1 MARAYVL
8 AALLVYALS
17 GMPVATVRSML
28 FVVKKSRRGL
38 FAAAAFPLL
47 LTLASSRVSSASPAF
62 QLAAN
67 DSPVQS
73 SSSDPRALYQ
83 SLNALR
89 PDGEH
94 VYTIHELN
102 LRRDVV
108 NVRLIEGKLAFFQP
122 IGGRVTGAVFSGRGY
137 IFATPRDR
145 GERHSIAQF
154 LGVPMVSQDFTRAYL
169 RFTDDTA
176 AEIRQQLGSTDT
188 SEAVDPKFTESWGP
202 LVNSLN
208 PWHSLRVMLDLLSA
222 DPLPCFYIG
231 VESNNLGAFDVLVDA
246 RRNEQVLMGQPR
258 IENGVRFYD
267 TWASFKALDAP
278 KTPIE
283 MFAPIDYA
291 VNTTIE
297 NDLSL
302 AGRTTLHLK
311 ALRTGERV
319 VGLELSRNLAVEEVK
334 LENGLRLSYFQ
345 NEDMSRHDILER
357 GNDAILVVLPAPAK
371 LGEEIRFEVRYHGN
385 VISSAGNGV
394 EFVGERGTW
403 YAHVGGGDHFAL
415 FDLRFRWPKRFAL
428 VATGARTEQHDDG
441 DVKAGRWQSQV
452 PFAVAG
458 FNLGE
463 YKVETAGGDRPK
475 VELYANK
482 QLEDAILVL
491 LQKNPGDTTSLPG
504 MFQSPR
510 QRGLSGTIPE
520 APTPSPA
527 AVLKHLG
534 NEITDSIRFFERLN
548 GPFPFEQLD
557 VSQIPGTFGQGWPGL
572 VYLSTLVFLS
582 QSAQERAGF
591 SALAQ
596 EEARE
601 LIPFHE
607 VAHQW
612 WGNVAG
618 SAEYRDV
625 WIQEAMANYLAL
637 MYADSKRPADQR
649 LKNWLDRYR
658 SVLTTK
664 IPSASLAPDAGG
676 PLSFGS
682 RLLSSKAPNAYEA
695 VMYGKGAWV
704 IHMLRAMLA
713 DPNAADPDGRFRD
726 LLKAVLG
733 EYRFA
738 PLSTA
743 DFQRAIER
751 RMTPAMDLEGTHSMD
766 WFFDQWVHSTGI
778 PHYSVEFQVKPH
790 DQAFL
795 VTGKLIQSG
804 VDEVFTAPVPL
815 YAGKPGGKMERLGV
829 VITNGTET
837 RFRFVTK
844 TRPGKILIDPRN
856 TVLCLTN

>member
-1 MARAYVL
+1 MR
-8 AALLVYALS
+8 
-17 GMPVATVRSML
+17 
-28 FVVKKSRRGL
+28 FVVKNLRRTLL
-38 FAAAAFPLL
+38 FAAAVASVQI
-47 LTLASSRVSSASPAF
+47 LAVSPDSFAL
-62 QLAAN
+62 QMAAN
-67 DSPVQS
+67 ASGVAPS
-73 SSSDPRALYQ
+73 SNDPRALYQ
-83 SLNALR
+83 ALNALR
-89 PDGEH
+89 PDAEH
-94 VYTIHELN
+94 VYTIRELN

-122 IGGRVTGAVFSGRGY
+122 IGGRVTGAVFSGRGH

-145 GERHSIAQF
+145 GERQSIAQF
-154 LGVPMVSQDFTRAYL
+154 LGVPMVGQDFARAYL
-169 RFTDDTA
+169 RFTDETA
-176 AEIRQQLGSTDT
+176 SEIQQQLGSSDAREG
-188 SEAVDPKFTESWGP
+188 SDPGFAESWGP
-202 LVNSLN
+202 LANSLN

-222 DPLPCFYIG
+222 DPLPYFYIG
-231 VESNNLGAFDVLVDA
+231 VENDNIGAFDVLVDG

-258 IENGVRFYD
+258 IAGGVRFYD

-278 KTPIE
+278 KTPIAV
-283 MFAPIDYA
+283 FAPVDYS
-291 VNTTIE
+291 VDTTIE

-302 AGRTTLHLK
+302 AGRTTMHLK
-311 ALRTGERV
+311 TVRSGERV
-319 VGLELSRNLAVEEVK
+319 VPLELSRNLAVEEVK
-334 LENGLRLSYFQ
+334 LESGARLSYFQ

-357 GNDAILVVLPAPAK
+357 GNDALLVVLPGPAR
-371 LGEEIRFEVRYHGN
+371 LGEEIRLEVRYRGN

-415 FDLRFRWPKRFAL
+415 FDLRFRWPKRFTL
-428 VATGARTEQHDDG
+428 VATGARTEQHEDG

-491 LQKNPGDTTSLPG
+491 LQKNSGDTTSLPE

-510 QRGLSGTIPE
+510 QRGLSGRIPE
-520 APTPSPA
+520 APPPDPA
-527 AVLKHLG
+527 AVLKRLG
-534 NEITDSIRFFERLN
+534 SEVTDSIRFFERLN
-548 GPFPFEQLD
+548 GPFPFERLD
-557 VSQIPGTFGQGWPGL
+557 VSQIPGNFGQGWPGL
-572 VYLSTLVFLS
+572 VYLSTLVFLP

-618 SAEYRDV
+618 SAEYRDA

-658 SVLTTK
+658 SALTTR
-664 IPSASLAPDAGG
+664 IPGTPLTPDAGG
-676 PLSFGS
+676 PLSFGW
-682 RLLSSKAPNAYEA
+682 RLLTSKAPNAYEA
-695 VMYGKGAWV
+695 VTYGKGAWV
-704 IHMLRAMLA
+704 IHMLRETLA
-713 DPNAADPDGRFRD
+713 DPNIADPDARFRD
-726 LLKAVLG
+726 LLKAILS
-733 EYRFA
+733 EHRFA

-743 DFQRAIER
+743 EFQRAIER

-766 WFFDQWVHSTGI
+766 WFFDEWVRSTGI
-778 PHYSVEFQVKPH
+778 PRYSVEYQVKPH
-790 DQAFL
+790 GEEFL
-795 VTGKLIQSG
+795 VTGRLMQSG

-815 YAGKPGGKMERLGV
+815 YSGKPRGKMERLGV
-829 VITNGTET
+829 VVTNGTET
-837 RFRFVTK
+837 RFRFVTRF
-844 TRPGKILIDPRN
+844 RPGKILIDPRN

>member
-1 MARAYVL
+1 M
-8 AALLVYALS
+8 
-17 GMPVATVRSML
+17 ATVRSVL
-28 FVVKKSRRGL
+28 FIVKKSRRRPFVAGAL
-38 FAAAAFPLL
+38 ALL
-47 LTLASSRVSSASPAF
+47 PFLSSLPASSFASSAF
-62 QLAAN
+62 QMGAGDLA
-67 DSPVQS
+67 VQS
-73 SSSDPRALYQ
+73 SPSDPRALYQ
-83 SLNALR
+83 ALNALR

-122 IGGRVTGAVFSGRGY
+122 IDGRVTGAVFSGRGH

-176 AEIRQQLGSTDT
+176 AEIRQQLGSPDT
-188 SEAVDPKFTESWGP
+188 TEAADPKFTETWGP
-202 LVNSLN
+202 LVNNLN
-208 PWHSLRVMLDLLSA
+208 PWHSLRVMLDLLSTN
-222 DPLPCFYIG
+222 PLPCFYIG
-231 VESNNLGAFDVLVDA
+231 MENDNIGAFDALVDA

-258 IENGVRFYD
+258 IQNGIRFYD
-267 TWASFKALDAP
+267 TWASFKALDTP

-283 MFAPIDYA
+283 MFAPVDYA
-291 VNTTIE
+291 VDTTIE

-311 ALRTGERV
+311 ARRAGERV
-319 VGLELSRNLAVEEVK
+319 VGLELSRNLAVEEV
-334 LENGLRLSYFQ
+334 LEDGARLSYFQ

-357 GNDAILVVLPAPAK
+357 GNDALLVVLPAPAR
-371 LGEEIRFEVRYHGN
+371 LGEEIRMEVRYRGN

-428 VATGARTEQHDDG
+428 VATGARTDLRDDG
-441 DVKAGRWQSQV
+441 DVRAGRWQSQV

-463 YKVETAGGDRPK
+463 YKVETAGGDHPK
-475 VELYANK
+475 VELYANQ
-482 QLEDAILVL
+482 QLEDAILAL
-491 LQKNPGDTTSLPG
+491 LQKNSGNTASLPE

-510 QRGLSGTIPE
+510 QRGMSGKTIPE

-534 NEITDSIRFFERLN
+534 NEITDSIRFFERVN
-548 GPFPFEQLD
+548 GPFPFEHLD
-557 VSQIPGTFGQGWPGL
+557 VSQIPGSFGQGWPGL
-572 VYLSTLVFLS
+572 VYLSTLVFLP

-618 SAEYRDV
+618 SAEYRDG

-637 MYADSKRPADQR
+637 MYADSKRPSDQR
-649 LKNWLDRYR
+649 LKTWLDRYR
-658 SVLTTK
+658 NALTTK
-664 IPSASLAPDAGG
+664 MPGTSLTPDAGG
-676 PLSFGS
+676 PLSLGW
-682 RLLSSKAPNAYEA
+682 RLLSSKAPNAYET
-695 VMYGKGAWV
+695 VTYGKGAWV
-704 IHMLRAMLA
+704 IHMIREMLA
-713 DPNAADPDGRFRD
+713 DPNTADPDTRFRE
-726 LLKAVLG
+726 LLKAILS
-733 EYRFA
+733 EHRFA

-743 DFQRAIER
+743 DFERAIEE
-751 RMTPAMDLEGTHSMD
+751 RMRPAMDLEGTHSMD
-766 WFFDQWVHSTGI
+766 WFFDQWVRSTGI

-815 YAGKPGGKMERLGV
+815 YAGKPGGKLERLGV
-829 VITNGTET
+829 VVTNGTET

-844 TRPGKILIDPRN
+844 FHPAKILIDPRN

>member
-1 MARAYVL
+1 MAKNSQRRLFGAVGL
-8 AALLVYALS
+8 ALVTVFFLLAS
-17 GMPVATVRSML
+17 S
-28 FVVKKSRRGL
+28 S
-38 FAAAAFPLL
+38 AAAAF
-47 LTLASSRVSSASPAF
+47 
-62 QLAAN
+62 QAAA
-67 DSPVQS
+67 DEPPVQS
-73 SSSDPRALYQ
+73 SSNATSDPRALYQ
-83 SLNALR
+83 ALNALR

-122 IGGRVTGAVFSGRGY
+122 IDGRVTGAVFSGRGH

-154 LGVPMVSQDFTRAYL
+154 LGVPMLSQDFTRAYL

-176 AEIRQQLGSTDT
+176 AEIRQQLGSPDA
-188 SEAVDPKFTESWGP
+188 SEAADPKFTESWGP
-202 LVNSLN
+202 LVNNLN

-222 DPLPCFYIG
+222 DPLPFFYTG
-231 VESNNLGAFDVLVDA
+231 VENDNIGAFDVLVDA

-278 KTPIE
+278 KKPVE
-283 MFAPIDYA
+283 MFGPVDYA
-291 VNTTIE
+291 VDTTIE

-311 ALRTGERV
+311 ALRAGERV
-319 VGLELSRNLAVEEVK
+319 VGLELSRNLVVEEVK
-334 LENGLRLSYFQ
+334 LKNGARLSYFQ
-345 NEDMSRHDILER
+345 NEDLSRHDILER
-357 GNDAILVVLPAPAK
+357 GNDALLVVLPAPAR
-371 LGEEIRFEVRYHGN
+371 LGEEIRFEVTYRGN
-385 VISSAGNGV
+385 VISNAGNGV

-415 FDLRFRWPKRFAL
+415 FDLRFRWPKRLTL
-428 VATGARTEQHDDG
+428 VATGARTDLQDDG
-441 DVKAGRWQSQV
+441 DSKAGRWQSQV

-463 YKVETAGGDRPK
+463 YKVETAGGDHPK
-475 VELYANK
+475 VELYANQ
-482 QLEDAILVL
+482 QLEDAILAL
-491 LQKNPGDTTSLPG
+491 LHKNPSETALLPG
-504 MFQSPR
+504 MFQSPT
-510 QRGLSGTIPE
+510 QRRLSGTIPE

-527 AVLKHLG
+527 AVLKRLG
-534 NEITDSIRFFERLN
+534 GEFTDSIRFFERFN
-548 GPFPFEQLD
+548 GPFPFERLD
-557 VSQIPGTFGQGWPGL
+557 VSQIPGSFGQGWPGL
-572 VYLSTLVFLS
+572 VYLSTLVFLP

-591 SALAQ
+591 SPLAQ

-618 SAEYRDV
+618 SAEYRDG

-637 MYADSKRPADQR
+637 MYADSKRPTDQR

-658 SVLTTK
+658 TALTTK
-664 IPSASLAPDAGG
+664 TPGTSLTADAGG
-676 PLSFGS
+676 PLSLGW
-682 RLLSSKAPNAYEA
+682 RLLSSKAPNAYET
-695 VMYGKGAWV
+695 VTYGKGAWV
-704 IHMLRAMLA
+704 IHMLREMLA
-713 DPNAADPDGRFRD
+713 DPASSDPDSRFRD
-726 LLKAVLG
+726 LLKAILG
-733 EYRFA
+733 EHHFA

-743 DFQRAIER
+743 EFQQAIEK
-751 RMTPAMDLEGTHSMD
+751 RMTPAMDLEGTRSMD
-766 WFFDQWVHSTGI
+766 WFFDEWVRSTGI

-795 VTGKLIQSG
+795 VTGKLTQSG

-815 YAGKPGGKMERLGV
+815 YAGKPGGKLEKLGV
-829 VITNGTET
+829 VVTNGTET
-837 RFRFVTK
+837 RFRFITK
-844 TRPGKILIDPRN
+844 SHPAKILIDPRN
-856 TVLCLTN
+856 TVLCLSN